1 MYIYRVP
8 RYMGNVVFESLV
20 WLSTIWMYRGWVVY
34 MDVRAWD
41 VFKGSGMYV
50 FMRHIVDGAIRM

>member
-1 MYIYRVP
+1 MSGVYIYRVP

-20 WLSTIWMYRGWVVY
+20 WLSRYVRAWIDGRGCTD

-41 VFKGSGMYV
+41 VFKGSGMYSC
-50 FMRHIVDGAIRM
+50 AT